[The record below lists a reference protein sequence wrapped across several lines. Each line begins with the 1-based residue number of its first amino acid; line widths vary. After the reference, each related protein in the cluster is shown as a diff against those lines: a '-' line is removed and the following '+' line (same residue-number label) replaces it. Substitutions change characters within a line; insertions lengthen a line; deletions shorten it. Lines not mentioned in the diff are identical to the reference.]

1 MAKTVEMRGIL
12 RLKFS
17 NPGQS
22 NVKYVAELIL
32 STADKFELQRDLLT
46 TELTGVAVRSRSTK

>member
-1 MAKTVEMRGIL
+1 MAKTVEMKGTL
-12 RLKFS
+12 RLKIT

-22 NVKYVAELIL
+22 KVKYEAELIL